1 VAGFTK
7 SHEITLLVASAFG
20 EREDVVY
27 LFSWSKP
34 AFFLTLFT
42 KRMRFDV
49 AVTDAFPSTTISFI
63 GEWVTF
69 ILVVMFIHYLLMLST
84 VLLTFSKP
92 TAAGI
97 STRTLWFVGHH
108 FTSLLGIE
116 KALQDEPTRLGI
128 YSISLII

>member
-1 VAGFTK
+1 MTGFTK
-7 SHEITLLVASAFG
+7 SHEVTLLITSALG
-20 EREDVVY
+20 EGEDVVY
-27 LFSWSKP
+27 LFGGSEP
-34 AFFLTLFT
+34 ALFLALLT
-42 KRMRFDV
+42 KRMRLNV
-49 AVTDAFPSTTISFI
+49 AVTDAFPSTTVSFV
-63 GEWVTF
+63 GYRVAF
-69 ILVVMFIHYLLMLST
+69 ILVVMFIHCLLMFGT

-116 KALQDEPTRLGI
+116 KAPQDEPTRLGI

>member
-1 VAGFTK
+1 
-7 SHEITLLVASAFG
+7 LMFG
-20 EREDVVY
+20 
-27 LFSWSKP
+27 
-34 AFFLTLFT
+34 
-42 KRMRFDV
+42 
-49 AVTDAFPSTTISFI
+49 
-63 GEWVTF
+63 
-69 ILVVMFIHYLLMLST
+69 T

-116 KALQDEPTRLGI
+116 KAPQDEPTRLGI